1 MENITSIIKYN
12 TDTDGSWGIGQ
23 YTIDNSYNF
32 EYVLK
37 EAIKNKANVIVKPLR
52 SKFWY
57 IKGINNKKT
66 YQEIKNHIKLNQYN
80 KYREKSQLWLIS
92 YD

>member
-37 EAIKNKANVIVKPLR
+37 EVTKI
-52 SKFWY
+52 
-57 IKGINNKKT
+57 
-66 YQEIKNHIKLNQYN
+66 
-80 KYREKSQLWLIS
+80 EK
-92 YD
+92 